1 MRGQPCECLG
11 MSDHSRYS
19 LRPGSVELT
28 RIQWC
33 IVVVALVMALVGL
46 GLVFVN
52 PALGGGLM
60 GLFALIGSL
69 IVVIA
74 RSQTGR

>member
-1 MRGQPCECLG
+1 

-19 LRPGSVELT
+19 LRPGSVGLT

-69 IVVIA
+69 IVVTA